1 MPIKESKSLEY
12 ISSETPGLGIH
23 KIEYDGDLQDLYESD
38 LYEKAN
44 GKYGVVISNPPI
56 RAGKVVVNRVIEEGY
71 QCLSKGGSI
80 WVVIQKKQ
88 GGPSLEKRMEEGF
101 GNVETVNK
109 EKGYFIFKSTKE

>member
-1 MPIKESKSLEY
+1 MVDVNERCISLTKENINYNKLKNAECFISDVCKNVSSK
-12 ISSETPGLGIH
+12 
-23 KIEYDGDLQDLYESD
+23 YDM
-38 LYEKAN
+38 
-44 GKYGVVISNPPI
+44 VISNPPI

-88 GGPSLEKRMEEGF
+88 GGPSLEKRMEEVF